1 MEVLE
6 TSALKDLERVSRII
20 DTCRAIGVEFS
31 LDDFG
36 TGYSSLTYLK
46 RLSVTHLKIDQ
57 SFVRNMLD
65 DPDDLAILE
74 GVLGLA
80 TAFRRKVIA
89 EGVET
94 VEHGELLLQLGCDSA
109 QGYGIARP
117 MPAADIP
124 AWAAAWRP
132 SAAWTEV
139 PVIRR
144 EDLPLLYARTEQRA
158 WLAGVEAYLGGARD
172 DVPPDL
178 PDSSACAWLR
188 SEGHQRYCAQPAF
201 KAVERQYQ
209 AVHALAR
216 QLCADYAAGETDAVN
231 ARLPELRA
239 ERDAL
244 LEQMKHLSRTPLD

>member
-1 MEVLE
+1 M
-6 TSALKDLERVSRII
+6 AG
-20 DTCRAIGVEFS
+20 GV
-31 LDDFG
+31 DG
-36 TGYSSLTYLK
+36 TGGRVGAAPTDLK
-46 RLSVTHLKIDQ
+46 
-57 SFVRNMLD
+57 
-65 DPDDLAILE
+65 
-74 GVLGLA
+74 G
-80 TAFRRKVIA
+80 
-89 EGVET
+89 
-94 VEHGELLLQLGCDSA
+94 
-109 QGYGIARP
+109 
-117 MPAADIP
+117 

-132 SAAWTEV
+132 FAAWTEV

-178 PDSSACAWLR
+178 PDSSACAWLH

-244 LEQMKHLSRTPLD
+244 LEQMKHQEKKYYSMEENSKHMLDWDHLQL